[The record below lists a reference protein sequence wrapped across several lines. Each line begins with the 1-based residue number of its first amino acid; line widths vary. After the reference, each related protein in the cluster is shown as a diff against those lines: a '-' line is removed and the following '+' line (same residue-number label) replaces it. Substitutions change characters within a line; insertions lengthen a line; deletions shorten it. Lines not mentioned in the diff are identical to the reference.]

1 MPKSLLKNKRG
12 QLGNL
17 QGIILTLVVVGI
29 LVGVAF
35 LVLQEF
41 MGSMEAGSEAE
52 SGVNETIQAF
62 KKIPTFLPVIVI
74 VAIVGVLLAIVFSVL
89 PRAPAQV

>member
-1 MPKSLLKNKRG
+1 MKNKG

-29 LVGVAF
+29 LVGVGF
-35 LVLQEF
+35 LVLEEF
-41 MGSMEAGSEAE
+41 EGQMTAGSDAAL
-52 SGVNETIQAF
+52 GVNDTIQAM

-74 VAIVGVLLAIVFSVL
+74 IAIVGILLAIVFASL
-89 PRAPAQV
+89 PRQGGMSA

>member
-1 MPKSLLKNKRG
+1 MMNKKG

-29 LVGVAF
+29 LVGVGF
-35 LVLQEF
+35 LVLEEF
-41 MGSMEAGSEAE
+41 EGQMTAGSDAAL
-52 SGVNETIQAF
+52 GVNDTIQAM

-74 VAIVGVLLAIVFSVL
+74 IAIVGILLAIVFASL
-89 PRAPAQV
+89 PRQGGMQA

>member
-1 MPKSLLKNKRG
+1 MNQKG

-35 LVLQEF
+35 LVLEEF
-41 MGSMEAGSEAE
+41 MGQMTAGSDSAD
-52 SGVNETIQAF
+52 GVNDTIQAL

-74 VAIVGVLLAIVFSVL
+74 IAVVGILLAIVFASL
-89 PRAPAQV
+89 PRQGGMSA